1 MSCKDRDLRGERWR
15 NVGDFQ
21 THLGGKLRPQMGS
34 FQWFLVA
41 SAVTGECK
49 SQCSRVREVGVA
61 CFRCRPGDRAGR
73 GTGRGRRA
81 AASLGGGDGA
91 CVWGAGDT
99 LGASP
104 GSRGA
109 QRAQS
114 FCRLV
119 WSGAAGTGL

>member
-1 MSCKDRDLRGERWR
+1 
-15 NVGDFQ
+15 
-21 THLGGKLRPQMGS
+21 MGS
-34 FQWFLVA
+34 STEAAAAAAGDL
-41 SAVTGECK
+41 SSHGRERTR
-49 SQCSRVREVGVA
+49 CSRVRAVGVA
-61 CFRCRPGDRAGR
+61 CSRCRLGDRVGR
-73 GTGRGRRA
+73 GPRRGRQA

-119 WSGAAGTGL
+119 WSGAAGAGP